1 MSPYFSLMLLDVT
14 RLRAVHL
21 VIQRYMPASV
31 RENIELFAGASFWS
45 MNDAMFREG
54 PAMKAASKPMM
65 NDAGLGL
72 DGFGDRKEAHD
83 RHLAGS
89 L

>member
-21 VIQRYMPASV
+21 VIQRYMPAFV

-65 NDAGLGL
+65 NDAGLGFN
-72 DGFGDRKEAHD
+72 DFGDRKEAHV